1 MARHLGIDLGTSNTR
16 FWLKEKGI
24 LLRSPSAVSIENKT
38 RKVVCVGSDARR
50 MVGKT
55 PVHLSAYRPIQNS
68 VVTNVEVTATMLHEF
83 FERTNCTGFFNK
95 PIVLAAGPYRM
106 SDAEKLVFE
115 TTILDAGAKSVAL
128 IEAPLAA
135 ALGAG
140 LRIYEP
146 RGCMICDIGGGT
158 TEIAVISS
166 GGIVRAKSLRVGGDQ
181 FDQSIINYCKYRKDL
196 IVGDTAAEM
205 AKRQLAVATSD
216 IDRGSMQIFGRNVRT
231 GLATTQTI
239 VSGEVCQALRA
250 PIEAIIR
257 AIITTIEETPPEI
270 AGDIF
275 DFGIMLTGGGANIP
289 GLAAL
294 ISKHAGL
301 RVTVAKSPTDS
312 VCLGLGKFIEN
323 PKLISKQLIY
333 RSR

>member
-24 LLRSPSAVSIENKT
+24 LLRSPSAVAIDNKT
-38 RKVVCVGSDARR
+38 REVVAVGSDARR

-55 PVHLSAYRPIQNS
+55 PVHLSAYRPVQDS
-68 VVTNVEVTATMLHEF
+68 VVTNLEVTSTMLHEF
-83 FERTNCTGFFNK
+83 FVRTNCTGFFNK
-95 PIVLAAGPYRM
+95 PVVLAASPYRLT
-106 SDAEKLVFE
+106 DVERLAIE
-115 TTILDAGAKSVAL
+115 TAILDAGAKSVAM
-128 IEAPLAA
+128 IDAPLAA
-135 ALGAG
+135 ALGSG
-140 LRIYEP
+140 LRIADP

-166 GGIVRAKSLRVGGDQ
+166 GGIVRAKSLRVGGDK
-181 FDQSIINYCKYRKDL
+181 FDQAIINYCKYRKDL

-205 AKRQLAVATSD
+205 AKRQLAVATPNM
-216 IDRGSMQIFGRNVRT
+216 DRGSMQIFGRNVRT
-231 GLATTQTI
+231 GLATTQTLA
-239 VSGEVCQALRA
+239 SGEVCQALRA

-289 GLAAL
+289 GLAAH
-294 ISKHAGL
+294 ISGQVGI
-301 RVTVAKSPTDS
+301 RVTIAKHPTDA
-312 VCLGLGKFIEN
+312 VCQGLGRFIEH
-323 PKLISKQLIY
+323 PKLTSKQLIY

>member
-1 MARHLGIDLGTSNTR
+1 MAKYLGIDLGTSNTR

-24 LLRSPSAVSIENKT
+24 LLRSPSAVAIDNRTKA
-38 RKVVCVGSDARR
+38 VVAVGSEARR

-55 PVHLSAYRPIQNS
+55 PVHLSAYKPVQDS
-68 VVTNVEVTATMLHEF
+68 VVTNLEVTSTMVHEF
-83 FERTNCTGFFNK
+83 FLRTNCTGLFHK
-95 PIVLAAGPYRM
+95 PVVLASCPYRLT
-106 SDAEKLVFE
+106 DVEKLAIE
-115 TTILDAGAKSVAL
+115 TAILDAGAKSVAL
-128 IEAPLAA
+128 IDAPLAA

-140 LRIYEP
+140 LRISGP
-146 RGCMICDIGGGT
+146 RGCMVCDIGGGT

-166 GGIVRAKSLRVGGDQ
+166 GGIVRAKSLRVGGDK
-181 FDQSIINYCKYRKDL
+181 FDQAIINYCKYRKDL

-205 AKRQLAVATSD
+205 AKRQLSVATPD
-216 IDRGSMQIFGRNVRT
+216 LDRGSMQIFGRNVRT

-239 VSGEVCQALRA
+239 SSGEVCQALRA

-270 AGDIF
+270 SGDIF

-294 ISKHAGL
+294 ISKHVGV
-301 RVTVAKSPTDS
+301 RVIIAKQPMDA
-312 VCLGLGKFIEN
+312 VCQGLGRMIEH
-323 PKLISKQLIY
+323 PGLTSKQLIY

>member
-24 LLRSPSAVSIENKT
+24 LLRSPSAIAIDNRSHE
-38 RKVVCVGSDARR
+38 VVCVGSDARR

-55 PVHLSAYRPIQNS
+55 PVHLTAYRPIQNS
-68 VVTNVEVTATMLHEF
+68 AVTNLEVTSTMLREF
-83 FERTNCTGFFNK
+83 FSRTNCSGFFNK
-95 PIVLAAGPYRM
+95 PIVLAASPYRM
-106 SDAEKLVFE
+106 NDAERLVIE

-128 IEAPLAA
+128 IDAPLAA

-140 LRIYEP
+140 LRIADP
-146 RGCMICDIGGGT
+146 RGCMVCDIGGGT

-166 GGIVRAKSLRVGGDQ
+166 GGIVRAKSLRVGGDK
-181 FDQSIINYCKYRKDL
+181 FDQAIINYCKYRKDL

-205 AKRQLAVATSD
+205 AKRQLAVATPD

-239 VSGEVCQALRA
+239 YSGEVCQALRA
-250 PIEAIIR
+250 PLEAIVR
-257 AIITTIEETPPEI
+257 AIVTTIEETPPEI

-275 DFGIMLTGGGANIP
+275 DFGVMLTGGGANIP
-289 GLAAL
+289 GLAAM
-294 ISKHAGL
+294 ISKQAGV
-301 RVTVAKSPTDS
+301 RVTVAKQPTDA
-312 VCLGLGKFIEN
+312 VCYGLGKFIEK
-323 PKLISKQLIY
+323 PQLASKQLIY